1 MQKAI
6 EIVENEIKH
15 TERVIE
21 YYLSK
26 GNPTIEI
33 IEPNL
38 FKKREELIYALNILK
53 KYNTSNMSCN
63 LSDLNLIELMNF
75 YQ

>member
-15 TERVIE
+15 TERIIE

-38 FKKREELIYALNILK
+38 FKKREKLILALNILK

-63 LSDLNLIELMNF
+63 LSDLNIIEYF